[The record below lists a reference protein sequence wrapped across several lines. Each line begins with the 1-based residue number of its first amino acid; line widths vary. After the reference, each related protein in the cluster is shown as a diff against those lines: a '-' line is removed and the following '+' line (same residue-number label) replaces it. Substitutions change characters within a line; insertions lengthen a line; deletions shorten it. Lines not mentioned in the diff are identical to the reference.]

1 MYEKAKIVT
10 FASYYNPM
18 LAYIILSKL
27 KDNGVRCF
35 IADDNFLQA
44 RPYLNQ
50 ATGGLKIKVFEKD
63 IKKCQA
69 IVAADTRLE
78 VDEAPELET
87 AGQVRCPY
95 CGSGN
100 LRYGDAVEF
109 KFNLPSVLI
118 CLVLRVSSYFRNT
131 WHCFHCS
138 RDFDRQS
145 AKT

>member
-27 KDNGVRCF
+27 KDSGVRCF

-50 ATGGLKIKVFEKD
+50 ATGGIKIKIFEKD
-63 IKKCQA
+63 VKKCQA
-69 IVAADTRLE
+69 IVAADAGLY
-78 VDEAPELET
+78 DHEAPEFET

-100 LRYGDAVEF
+100 VRYGDAVEF
-109 KFNLPSVLI
+109 KFNLPSVLVS
-118 CLVLRVSSYFRNT
+118 LVLWVPLYFRRA
-131 WHCFHCS
+131 WHCFRCS
-138 RDFDRQS
+138 RDFDR
-145 AKT
+145 